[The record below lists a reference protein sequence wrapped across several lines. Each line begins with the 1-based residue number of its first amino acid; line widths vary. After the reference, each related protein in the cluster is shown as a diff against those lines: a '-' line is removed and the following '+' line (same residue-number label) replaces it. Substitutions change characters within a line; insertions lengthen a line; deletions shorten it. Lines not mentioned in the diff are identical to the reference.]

1 MDVAIATCA
10 AFPQLSS
17 WDRGV
22 VDALREVGVTAA
34 PLIWNDPS
42 AAWEQVKC
50 VVVQSTWDSHLRSAE
65 FLAWT
70 ERVESVTR
78 LRNPARVLKWNLHK
92 RYLREL
98 EAKGVRITPT
108 AWLER
113 GSTVDLAAMMRE
125 RGWTRV
131 VIKPAVSAGAN
142 ETHIID
148 AREALVG
155 QAHVQR
161 LSQHH
166 DLMIQPYLQAFE
178 SEGER
183 AYIFFNG
190 EFSHAVQRPP
200 TLKSAVR
207 AFQEDAAFDP
217 TDRAELDFAHEVI
230 AALDAPPLYAR
241 VDVATNN
248 DAVVRLQELELIEPS
263 LFTSLAPGSS
273 ARFARAILAHL

>member
-148 AREALVG
+148 ARAALVG